1 MMRSGKNGGGVNDD
15 DKKTLGDESVISDA
29 QRKAVLVDWNQTH
42 KPFDNTVCLHQLFE
56 RQAQLRPQSE
66 ALAFRDQSMSYAELN
81 NKANRLALTLQALG
95 AKPDQLIGLFI
106 ERSIEMVVG
115 LLAILKSGAA
125 YVPLDPSY
133 PHDRIDLMIADS
145 QASILLT
152 HSSLRDRLPNHDAA
166 VVCIDNQLLDSSVDF
181 SEERHSLINAVTP
194 SHLAYVIYTSGSTGI
209 PKGVMVEHRNVLN
222 FMAGMDDSLQYSGQ
236 PGVWLAV
243 TSISFDISVLEIF
256 WSLTR
261 GFKVVIQEE
270 DAATLGAT
278 SSPSV
283 QQNVSLVN
291 RKMDVGLFYFSSDA
305 GPNTAGDR
313 YKLLLEGSKFAD
325 SHDFSTVW
333 TPERHFHL
341 FGGLYPNP
349 SVTSAAVAAV
359 TQNVAIRAGSIVLP
373 LHNP

>member
-15 DKKTLGDESVISDA
+15 DQKTLGDESVISDA
-29 QRKAVLVDWNQTH
+29 QRKTVLVDWNQTH

-145 QASILLT
+145 QASILLI

-166 VVCIDNQLLDSSVDF
+166 VVCVDNQLLDSSVDF

-194 SHLAYVIYTSGSTGI
+194 NHLAYLIYTSGSTGI

-278 SSPSV
+278 LSP
-283 QQNVSLVN
+283 
-291 RKMDVGLFYFSSDA
+291 
-305 GPNTAGDR
+305 
-313 YKLLLEGSKFAD
+313 
-325 SHDFSTVW
+325 
-333 TPERHFHL
+333 
-341 FGGLYPNP
+341 
-349 SVTSAAVAAV
+349 
-359 TQNVAIRAGSIVLP
+359 
-373 LHNP
+373 